1 MLNISLPN
9 QIIDFIER
17 QAIANNFSTPSDYV
31 LHLILQEQ
39 ERIVQKERVK
49 SLLIEGLDS
58 CVATD
63 ITDDFWSHK
72 LRDQLKEGSIIRVE
86 RDLALAQERFDLDEV
101 HFIDTS
107 TPSTKELIALAQSGK
122 SFDFL
127 DNEADLYNSQDG
139 EPIT

>member
-17 QAIANNFSTPSDYV
+17 QSIANNFSTPSDYI
-31 LHLILQEQ
+31 LYLILQEQ

-49 SLLIEGLDS
+49 SLLIEGLDNGA
-58 CVATD
+58 ATD
-63 ITDDFWSHK
+63 ITDDFWSQK
-72 LRDQLKEGSIIRVE
+72 LREQLKEGAIIRAE
-86 RDLALAQERFDLDEV
+86 RDLALAQEWFDLDEV
-101 HFIDTS
+101 HLLDTS

-127 DNEADLYNSQDG
+127 DNEADLYNRQDG